1 MIEKDKQLNNSD
13 EQSANW
19 GEYSEDWNLD
29 DFDES
34 VSFSESGEDFSDF
47 DDFRDWPA
55 DSLTD
60 DERKQIA
67 EDFKK
72 DDLKLIVGNHI
83 NGDESYKRCINWPKA
98 SKEEALRAELDFLK
112 RMHGLEIHRLEDIPE
127 DNELLRGAL
136 ADLGLK

>member
-1 MIEKDKQLNNSD
+1 MIEKDKQMNNND
-13 EQSANW
+13 EQSGNW

-29 DFDES
+29 DFDEG
-34 VSFSESGEDFSDF
+34 VSFSEAGEDFSDF

-60 DERKQIA
+60 DERKKIA

-83 NGDESYKRCINWPKA
+83 NGDEDYKRCINWTKA
-98 SKEEALRAELDFLK
+98 SKEEMLRAEQEVKQRLLSDLTDE
-112 RMHGLEIHRLEDIPE
+112 EIQETLNSPW
-127 DNELLRGAL
+127 NS
-136 ADLGLK
+136 

>member
-1 MIEKDKQLNNSD
+1 MIEKDKQLSNDN
-13 EQSANW
+13 EQSGNW
-19 GEYSEDWNLD
+19 GGYSEDWNLD
-29 DFDES
+29 DFDEDA
-34 VSFSESGEDFSDF
+34 SFSNLGEDFSDF

-98 SKEEALRAELDFLK
+98 SKEEMLRAEQEVKQRLLSDLTDE
-112 RMHGLEIHRLEDIPE
+112 EIQETLNSPW
-127 DNELLRGAL
+127 NS
-136 ADLGLK
+136 

>member
-1 MIEKDKQLNNSD
+1 MIEKDKQLNNNT
-13 EQSANW
+13 EQSGNW
-19 GEYSEDWNLD
+19 GECSEDWNLD
-29 DFDES
+29 DFDED
-34 VSFSESGEDFSDF
+34 VSFSNLGEDSSDF

-98 SKEEALRAELDFLK
+98 SKEEALRAEQEVKQRLLS
-112 RMHGLEIHRLEDIPE
+112 GLTDEEVRE
-127 DNELLRGAL
+127 AL
-136 ADLGLK
+136 NSPWT

>member
-1 MIEKDKQLNNSD
+1 MIEKDKQLSNDN
-13 EQSANW
+13 EQSGNW
-19 GEYSEDWNLD
+19 GGYSEDWNLD

-34 VSFSESGEDFSDF
+34 VSFSETGEDFSDF

-98 SKEEALRAELDFLK
+98 SKEEMLRAEQEVKQRLLSDLTDE
-112 RMHGLEIHRLEDIPE
+112 EIQETLNSPW
-127 DNELLRGAL
+127 NS
-136 ADLGLK
+136 

>member
-1 MIEKDKQLNNSD
+1 MIEKDKQMSTNN
-13 EQSANW
+13 EQSGNW

-29 DFDES
+29 DFDEG
-34 VSFSESGEDFSDF
+34 VSFSEAGEDFSDF

-83 NGDESYKRCINWPKA
+83 NGDEDYKRCIDWPKA
-98 SKEEALRAELDFLK
+98 SKEEMLRAEQEVKQRLLSDLTDE
-112 RMHGLEIHRLEDIPE
+112 EIQETLNSPWDS
-127 DNELLRGAL
+127 
-136 ADLGLK
+136 

>member
-1 MIEKDKQLNNSD
+1 MIEKDKQMSTSN
-13 EQSANW
+13 EQSGNW
-19 GEYSEDWNLD
+19 SLGDEDWNLD
-29 DFDES
+29 GFDED

-98 SKEEALRAELDFLK
+98 SKEEALRAEQEVK
-112 RMHGLEIHRLEDIPE
+112 QRLLSDLTDEE
-127 DNELLRGAL
+127 VQEAL
-136 ADLGLK
+136 NSPWNS

>member
-1 MIEKDKQLNNSD
+1 MIKKDKQLNNNRK
-13 EQSANW
+13 QSGTW

-29 DFDES
+29 DFDEG

-98 SKEEALRAELDFLK
+98 DKEEMLRAELDFLK
-112 RMHGLEIHRLEDIPE
+112 RMHGLEIHKLEDVPE
-127 DNELLRGAL
+127 DNELLRGTL

>member
-1 MIEKDKQLNNSD
+1 MIEKDKQLNNND
-13 EQSANW
+13 EQSGNW

-29 DFDES
+29 DFDEG
-34 VSFSESGEDFSDF
+34 VSFSEPGEDFSDF

-60 DERKQIA
+60 AERKQIA

-83 NGDESYKRCINWPKA
+83 NGDEDYKRCINWPKA
-98 SKEEALRAELDFLK
+98 SKEEMLRAEQEVK
-112 RMHGLEIHRLEDIPE
+112 QRLLSDLTDEE
-127 DNELLRGAL
+127 VQEAL
-136 ADLGLK
+136 NSPWNS

>member
-1 MIEKDKQLNNSD
+1 MIEKDKQLSTSN
-13 EQSANW
+13 EQSGNW
-19 GEYSEDWNLD
+19 REYSEDWNLD
-29 DFDES
+29 DFDEG
-34 VSFSESGEDFSDF
+34 VSFSESGENFSDF

-98 SKEEALRAELDFLK
+98 SKEEMLRAELDFLK

-127 DNELLRGAL
+127 DNELLRGTL

>member
-1 MIEKDKQLNNSD
+1 MIKKDKQLNNND
-13 EQSANW
+13 EQSGNW

-29 DFDES
+29 DFDEG
-34 VSFSESGEDFSDF
+34 VSFSKPGEDFSDF

-60 DERKQIA
+60 AERKQIA

-98 SKEEALRAELDFLK
+98 SKGEMLRAEQEVKQRLLSDLTDE
-112 RMHGLEIHRLEDIPE
+112 EIQETLNSPWT
-127 DNELLRGAL
+127 
-136 ADLGLK
+136 

>member
-1 MIEKDKQLNNSD
+1 MIEKDKQMSTGD
-13 EQSANW
+13 IQSGNW

-29 DFDES
+29 DFDED
-34 VSFSESGEDFSDF
+34 VSFSDLGGDFSDF

-83 NGDESYKRCINWPKA
+83 NGDEDYKRCINWPKA
-98 SKEEALRAELDFLK
+98 SKEEMLRAEQEVK
-112 RMHGLEIHRLEDIPE
+112 QRLLSDLTDEE
-127 DNELLRGAL
+127 VREAL
-136 ADLGLK
+136 NSPWT

>member
-1 MIEKDKQLNNSD
+1 MIEKDKQMSNND
-13 EQSANW
+13 EHSGNW

-29 DFDES
+29 DFDDN
-34 VSFSESGEDFSDF
+34 VSFSEPGEDFGDF

-98 SKEEALRAELDFLK
+98 SKEEMLRAEQEVKQRLLSDLTDE
-112 RMHGLEIHRLEDIPE
+112 EIQETLNSPW
-127 DNELLRGAL
+127 NS
-136 ADLGLK
+136 

>member
-1 MIEKDKQLNNSD
+1 MIEKDKQMSTSN
-13 EQSANW
+13 EQSGNW

-29 DFDES
+29 DFDEG
-34 VSFSESGEDFSDF
+34 VSFSEPGEDFSDF

-60 DERKQIA
+60 AERKQIA

-83 NGDESYKRCINWPKA
+83 NGDEDYKRCINWPKA
-98 SKEEALRAELDFLK
+98 SKEEMLRAEQEVK
-112 RMHGLEIHRLEDIPE
+112 QRLLSDLTDEE
-127 DNELLRGAL
+127 VQEAL
-136 ADLGLK
+136 NSPWT

>member
-1 MIEKDKQLNNSD
+1 MIEKDKQLNNND
-13 EQSANW
+13 EHSGNW

-29 DFDES
+29 DFDDS
-34 VSFSESGEDFSDF
+34 VSFSEPGEDFGDF

-83 NGDESYKRCINWPKA
+83 NEDESYKRCINWPKA
-98 SKEEALRAELDFLK
+98 SKEEMLRAEQEVRQRLLSDLTDE
-112 RMHGLEIHRLEDIPE
+112 EIQETLNSPW
-127 DNELLRGAL
+127 A
-136 ADLGLK
+136 

>member
-1 MIEKDKQLNNSD
+1 MIEKDKQLNNNN
-13 EQSANW
+13 EQSGNW

-29 DFDES
+29 DFDED
-34 VSFSESGEDFSDF
+34 VSFSEAGEDFSDF

-60 DERKQIA
+60 AERKQIA

-83 NGDESYKRCINWPKA
+83 NGDEDYKRCINWPKA
-98 SKEEALRAELDFLK
+98 SKEEALRAEQEVKQRLLSDLTDE
-112 RMHGLEIHRLEDIPE
+112 EIQETLNSPW
-127 DNELLRGAL
+127 NS
-136 ADLGLK
+136 

>member
-1 MIEKDKQLNNSD
+1 MIEKDKQMSNND
-13 EQSANW
+13 EHSGNW

-29 DFDES
+29 DFDED
-34 VSFSESGEDFSDF
+34 VSFSKPGENFSDF

-83 NGDESYKRCINWPKA
+83 NEDESYKRCINWPKA
-98 SKEEALRAELDFLK
+98 SKEEMLRAEQEVKQRLLSDLTDE
-112 RMHGLEIHRLEDIPE
+112 EIQRTFNSPW
-127 DNELLRGAL
+127 A
-136 ADLGLK
+136 

>member
-1 MIEKDKQLNNSD
+1 MIEKDKQLNND
-13 EQSANW
+13 NEQSGNW

-34 VSFSESGEDFSDF
+34 VNFSESREDFSDF

-60 DERKQIA
+60 AERKQIA

-83 NGDESYKRCINWPKA
+83 NGNESYKRCINWPKA
-98 SKEEALRAELDFLK
+98 SKEEMLRAEQEVKQRLLSDLTDE
-112 RMHGLEIHRLEDIPE
+112 EIQETLNSPW
-127 DNELLRGAL
+127 NS
-136 ADLGLK
+136 

>member
-1 MIEKDKQLNNSD
+1 MIEKDKQMSTSN
-13 EQSANW
+13 EQSGNW

-29 DFDES
+29 DFDEG
-34 VSFSESGEDFSDF
+34 VSFSEPGEDFSDF

-83 NGDESYKRCINWPKA
+83 NGDEDYKRCINWPKA
-98 SKEEALRAELDFLK
+98 SKEEMLRAEQEVK
-112 RMHGLEIHRLEDIPE
+112 QRLLSDLTDEE
-127 DNELLRGAL
+127 VQEAL
-136 ADLGLK
+136 NSPWT

>member
-1 MIEKDKQLNNSD
+1 MIEKDKQLNNNR
-13 EQSANW
+13 EQSGNW
-19 GEYSEDWNLD
+19 EEYSEDWNLD
-29 DFDES
+29 DFDAS

-47 DDFRDWPA
+47 DDFRVWPA

-98 SKEEALRAELDFLK
+98 SKEEALRAEQEVKQRLLSDLTDE
-112 RMHGLEIHRLEDIPE
+112 EIQETLNSPW
-127 DNELLRGAL
+127 NS
-136 ADLGLK
+136 

>member
-1 MIEKDKQLNNSD
+1 MIEKDKQLNNNN
-13 EQSANW
+13 EQSGNW

-29 DFDES
+29 DFDED
-34 VSFSESGEDFSDF
+34 VSFSETGEDFSDF

-83 NGDESYKRCINWPKA
+83 NGDEDYKRCINWPKA
-98 SKEEALRAELDFLK
+98 SKEEMLRAEQEVKQRLLSDLTDE
-112 RMHGLEIHRLEDIPE
+112 EIQETLNSPWT
-127 DNELLRGAL
+127 
-136 ADLGLK
+136 

>member
-1 MIEKDKQLNNSD
+1 MIEKDKQMSTGD
-13 EQSANW
+13 IQSGNW

-29 DFDES
+29 DFDED
-34 VSFSESGEDFSDF
+34 VSFSESGENFSDL

-83 NGDESYKRCINWPKA
+83 NGDEDYKHCIDWPKA
-98 SKEEALRAELDFLK
+98 SKEEMLRAEQEV
-112 RMHGLEIHRLEDIPE
+112 RQRLLSDLTDEE
-127 DNELLRGAL
+127 VQEAL
-136 ADLGLK
+136 NSPWA

>member
-1 MIEKDKQLNNSD
+1 MIEKDKQMSTSN
-13 EQSANW
+13 EQSGNW

-29 DFDES
+29 DFDEG
-34 VSFSESGEDFSDF
+34 VSFSEPGEDFSDF

-83 NGDESYKRCINWPKA
+83 NGDEDYKRCINWPKA
-98 SKEEALRAELDFLK
+98 SKDEMLRAEQEVKQRLLSDLTDE
-112 RMHGLEIHRLEDIPE
+112 EIRETLNSPWT
-127 DNELLRGAL
+127 
-136 ADLGLK
+136 

>member
-1 MIEKDKQLNNSD
+1 MIEKDKQLNNNCK
-13 EQSANW
+13 QSGNW
-19 GEYSEDWNLD
+19 GECNEDWNLD
-29 DFDES
+29 DFDED
-34 VSFSESGEDFSDF
+34 VSFSEAGEDFSDF

-60 DERKQIA
+60 AERKQIA

-98 SKEEALRAELDFLK
+98 SKEEALRAEQEVKQRLLSDLTDE
-112 RMHGLEIHRLEDIPE
+112 EIQETLNSPW
-127 DNELLRGAL
+127 NS
-136 ADLGLK
+136 

>member
-1 MIEKDKQLNNSD
+1 MIEKDKQLNNND
-13 EQSANW
+13 KQSGNW
-19 GEYSEDWNLD
+19 GEYSEDWSLD
-29 DFDES
+29 DFDEG

-83 NGDESYKRCINWPKA
+83 NGDEDYKRCINWPKA
-98 SKEEALRAELDFLK
+98 SKEEMLRAEQEVKQRLLSDLTDE
-112 RMHGLEIHRLEDIPE
+112 EIQETLNSPWDS
-127 DNELLRGAL
+127 
-136 ADLGLK
+136 

>member
-1 MIEKDKQLNNSD
+1 MIEKDKQLNNNS
-13 EQSANW
+13 EQSGIW

-29 DFDES
+29 DFDEG
-34 VSFSESGEDFSDF
+34 VSFSEPGEDFSDF

-60 DERKQIA
+60 AERKQIA

-83 NGDESYKRCINWPKA
+83 NGDEDYKRCINWPKA
-98 SKEEALRAELDFLK
+98 SKEEMLRAEQEVK
-112 RMHGLEIHRLEDIPE
+112 QRLLSDLTDEE
-127 DNELLRGAL
+127 VQEAL
-136 ADLGLK
+136 NSPWNS

>member
-1 MIEKDKQLNNSD
+1 MIEKDKQMSTSN
-13 EQSANW
+13 EQSGNW

-29 DFDES
+29 DFDEG

-60 DERKQIA
+60 AERKQIA

-83 NGDESYKRCINWPKA
+83 SGDEDYKRCINWPKA
-98 SKEEALRAELDFLK
+98 SKEEALRAEQEVK
-112 RMHGLEIHRLEDIPE
+112 QRLLSDLTDEE
-127 DNELLRGAL
+127 VQEAL
-136 ADLGLK
+136 NSPWNS

>member
-1 MIEKDKQLNNSD
+1 MIKKDKQLNNNR
-13 EQSANW
+13 EQSGNW

-29 DFDES
+29 DFDEGI
-34 VSFSESGEDFSDF
+34 SFSKSGEDFSDF
-47 DDFRDWPA
+47 DDFKDWPA
-55 DSLTD
+55 ESVTD

-98 SKEEALRAELDFLK
+98 SKEEMLRAEQEVKQRLLSDLTDEEIQETLDS
-112 RMHGLEIHRLEDIPE
+112 PW
-127 DNELLRGAL
+127 NS
-136 ADLGLK
+136 

>member
-1 MIEKDKQLNNSD
+1 MIEKDKQMSTSN
-13 EQSANW
+13 EQSGNW

-29 DFDES
+29 DFDEG
-34 VSFSESGEDFSDF
+34 VSFSEPGEDFSDF

-83 NGDESYKRCINWPKA
+83 NGDEDYKRCINWPKA
-98 SKEEALRAELDFLK
+98 SKEEMLRAEQEVK
-112 RMHGLEIHRLEDIPE
+112 QRLLSDLTDEE
-127 DNELLRGAL
+127 VQEAL
-136 ADLGLK
+136 NSPWNS

>member
-1 MIEKDKQLNNSD
+1 MSNND
-13 EQSANW
+13 EHSGNW

-29 DFDES
+29 DFDDS
-34 VSFSESGEDFSDF
+34 ISFSKSGEDFGDF

-98 SKEEALRAELDFLK
+98 NKEEMLRAEQEVKQRLLSDLTDE
-112 RMHGLEIHRLEDIPE
+112 EIQETLNSP
-127 DNELLRGAL
+127 
-136 ADLGLK
+136 

>member
-1 MIEKDKQLNNSD
+1 MIEKDKQLSNND
-13 EQSANW
+13 EQSGSW
-19 GEYSEDWNLD
+19 GLGDEDWNLD
-29 DFDES
+29 DFDED
-34 VSFSESGEDFSDF
+34 VSFSDLGEDFSNF

-67 EDFKK
+67 EDFNK

-98 SKEEALRAELDFLK
+98 SKEEMLRAEQEVKQRLLSDLTDE
-112 RMHGLEIHRLEDIPE
+112 EIQETLNSPW
-127 DNELLRGAL
+127 NS
-136 ADLGLK
+136 

>member
-1 MIEKDKQLNNSD
+1 MIEKDKQLSNNN
-13 EQSANW
+13 EQSGNW
-19 GEYSEDWNLD
+19 GGYSEDWNLD
-29 DFDES
+29 DFDEDA
-34 VSFSESGEDFSDF
+34 SFSNLGEDFSDF

-98 SKEEALRAELDFLK
+98 SKEEMLRAEQEVKQRLLSDLTDE
-112 RMHGLEIHRLEDIPE
+112 EIQETLNSPW
-127 DNELLRGAL
+127 NS
-136 ADLGLK
+136 